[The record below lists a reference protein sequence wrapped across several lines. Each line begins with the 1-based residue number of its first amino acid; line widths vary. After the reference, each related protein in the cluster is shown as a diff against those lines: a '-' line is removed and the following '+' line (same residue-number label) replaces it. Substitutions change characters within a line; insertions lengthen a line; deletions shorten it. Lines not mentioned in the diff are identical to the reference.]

1 MEDKFLESAGDIYKS
16 EECIF
21 QQDNA
26 LCHTVQVCKRW
37 FNTHDE
43 TISEPFFVTLPCEQ
57 NFGRFS
63 GDNIRFIKN

>member
-1 MEDKFLESAGDIYKS
+1 MEDKFFESAGDIYKG
-16 EECIF
+16 EEWIL

-26 LCHTVQVCKRW
+26 PCHIARVCKRC
-37 FNTHDE
+37 FNTHDG
-43 TISEPFFVTLPCEQ
+43 TISDPFFVTLPCEQ